1 MYKHILIATDGSP
14 QSEDC
19 IRHGINLARIH
30 SSRVTLITVTTP
42 YSVSGFASGYF
53 DTPSNIDE
61 YTDYWDKIATK
72 ILSSAD
78 QYAEECG
85 VKLEK
90 VHAVEVSPSTA
101 ITEEA
106 DKHDCDLII
115 MGSHGK
121 RSIKRVLLGSQV
133 NEVLHTTTRPVLVI
147 R

>member
-14 QSEDC
+14 QSLHC
-19 IRHGINLARIH
+19 MHHGIDLARIH
-30 SSRVTLITVTTP
+30 SSRITLITVTTP

-61 YTDYWDKIATK
+61 YTEYWDTVAAD
-72 ILSSAD
+72 ILSGAD
-78 QYAEECG
+78 DYAAEAG

-90 VHAVEVSPSTA
+90 LHAVEVSPANA

-106 DKHDCDLII
+106 EKHDCDLII

-121 RSIKRVLLGSQV
+121 RSIKRILLGSQV
-133 NEVLHTTTRPVLVI
+133 NEVLHMTTKPVLVI